1 MSKTHLTE
9 QKFSDFALHPLVVE
23 ALENKG
29 FQYCTPIQA
38 LALPLTLSG
47 RDVAGQAQT
56 GTGKTLAF
64 LASTFHY
71 LLSHPAEEGRQTN
84 QPRALI
90 MAPTR
95 ELAVQIHSDA
105 ESLSQVTGL
114 KLGLAYGGDGYDKQ
128 LKVLESGVDILI
140 GTTGRLIDYA
150 KQNYI
155 NLGAI
160 QVVVLDEAD
169 RMYDLG
175 FIKDIHWLFR
185 RMPSVDKRLNML
197 FSATLSYRVRELAF
211 EQMNNAEYVEVEPLQ
226 KTGHRIKE
234 ELFYPSNEEKMR
246 LLQTLIEEE
255 WPDRCIIFANT
266 KHRCEEIWGHLA
278 ADGHR
283 VGLLTGDVAQKKRLR
298 ILEDFTKGD
307 LDILVATDVAARGL
321 HIPLVTH
328 VFNYD
333 LPDDCEDY
341 VHRIGRTGRAGES
354 GHSIS
359 LACEEYALNLP
370 AIETYTGHS
379 IPVSKYNSDALLT
392 DLPAPKRL
400 ARTRTG
406 NGPRRNSAPRRSGA
420 PRNNRKRPG

>member
-9 QKFSDFALHPLVVE
+9 QKFSDFALHPLVLE
-23 ALENKG
+23 ALEKKG
-29 FQYCTPIQA
+29 FHNCTPIQA

-71 LLSHPAEEGRQTN
+71 LLTHPAKQDRQTN

-105 ESLSQVTGL
+105 EALSQSTGL

-140 GTTGRLIDYA
+140 GTTGRLIDYT
-150 KQNYI
+150 KQNYVD
-155 NLGAI
+155 LGAM

-175 FIKDIHWLFR
+175 FIKDIRWLFR
-185 RMPSVDKRLNML
+185 RMPAADQRLNML

-211 EQMNNAEYVEVEPLQ
+211 EQMNNAEYVEVEPEQ

-255 WPDRCIIFANT
+255 WPERAIAFSNT
-266 KHRCEEIWGHLA
+266 KHRCEDIWGHLA

-298 ILEDFTKGD
+298 ILDDFTKGN

-321 HIPLVTH
+321 HIPAVTH

-341 VHRIGRTGRAGES
+341 VHRIGRTGRAGAS

-370 AIETYTGHS
+370 AIETYIDHS

-400 ARTRTG
+400 SRPRGG
-406 NGPRRNSAPRRSGA
+406 NGPRRNSAPRRGGA
-420 PRNNRKRPG
+420 PRSNRKRSS